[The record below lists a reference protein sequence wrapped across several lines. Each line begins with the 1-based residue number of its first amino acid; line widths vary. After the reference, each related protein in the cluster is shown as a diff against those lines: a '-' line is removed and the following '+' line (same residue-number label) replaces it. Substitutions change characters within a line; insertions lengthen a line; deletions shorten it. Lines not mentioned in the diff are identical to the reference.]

1 MTNFYTVKDL
11 IGMFSVSERTVRRWI
26 ADGKLESIKIGG
38 QIRITNDGLNK
49 FINSNTGG
57 NENDKY

>member
-1 MTNFYTVKDL
+1 ML
-11 IGMFSVSERTVRRWI
+11 SVSERTVRRWI

-57 NENDKY
+57 NENDKH

>member
-1 MTNFYTVKDL
+1 MTFYTVKDIIEML
-11 IGMFSVSERTVRRWI
+11 SVSERTVRRWI

-38 QIRITNDGLNK
+38 QVRITNDGLNK

-57 NENDKY
+57 NENDKH

>member
-1 MTNFYTVKDL
+1 MTFYTVKDIIEML
-11 IGMFSVSERTVRRWI
+11 SVSERTVRRWI

-57 NENDKY
+57 NENDKH